1 MRAVERFGLD
11 PRQRGTRAYLYLQI
25 LRLELDPRKRWRIGR
40 LDDSAPARRRRAAAP
55 RSGGRRSSAPTVR
68 SRRCSRRGRGEQTR
82 RRWSAQWRDRAAFAP
97 TIAADREMRRGKQRR
112 EARVM
117 AANGTTNEER
127 VGFIGLGIM
136 GRPMVANLIG
146 SGIVPTVW
154 NRSQAGVD
162 ACTELGALAAES
174 PRAVAEAS
182 DVLVT
187 IVTDSSDVQEVLVDG
202 PDGDA
207 ERAAIGGLASGT
219 VVVDMSTISPAVT
232 RSIAEQLRARGVAML
247 DARSRAATPAR
258 RPGRSRSWSAARLR
272 CWNAAAR
279 SSKRWA
285 GRSPTAAERGRAD
298 GQAMQSGRDRRGAVG
313 RLRGA
318 GAGAEVG
325 RRSGAH
331 AGRDQRGRS
340 RILAAL
346 EPGPADRGAR
356 LRAGLHDPA
365 DAEGPASGAGS
376 SRRSVAAAADTA
388 LVHQLYYQLQAQ
400 GADDDGT
407 QALARVVE
415 ALGATTIGG

>member
-1 MRAVERFGLD
+1 
-11 PRQRGTRAYLYLQI
+11 
-25 LRLELDPRKRWRIGR
+25 
-40 LDDSAPARRRRAAAP
+40 
-55 RSGGRRSSAPTVR
+55 
-68 SRRCSRRGRGEQTR
+68 
-82 RRWSAQWRDRAAFAP
+82 
-97 TIAADREMRRGKQRR
+97 
-112 EARVM
+112 M

-247 DARSRAATPAR
+247 DAPVSGGDTGAKAGTLSIMVGGEAEVLERC
-258 RPGRSRSWSAARLR
+258 RPILEAMGRTITHCGPS
-272 CWNAAAR
+272 
-279 SSKRWA
+279 
-285 GRSPTAAERGRAD
+285 
-298 GQAMQSGRDRRGAVG
+298 
-313 RLRGA
+313 GA
-318 GAGAEVG
+318 GQTVKLCNQVAIAGALLGVCEALALAQK
-325 RRSGAH
+325 SGVDPERMLAAISAGAAGSWQLSNLGPRI
-331 AGRDQRGRS
+331 AGRDFAPGFMIRLMQKDLR
-340 RILAAL
+340 LAL
-346 EPGPADRGAR
+346 D
-356 LRAGLHDPA
+356 
-365 DAEGPASGAGS
+365 
-376 SRRSVAAAADTA
+376 AADDVLQPLPNTA

>member
-1 MRAVERFGLD
+1 
-11 PRQRGTRAYLYLQI
+11 
-25 LRLELDPRKRWRIGR
+25 
-40 LDDSAPARRRRAAAP
+40 
-55 RSGGRRSSAPTVR
+55 
-68 SRRCSRRGRGEQTR
+68 
-82 RRWSAQWRDRAAFAP
+82 
-97 TIAADREMRRGKQRR
+97 
-112 EARVM
+112 M

-202 PDGDA
+202 PGGDA
-207 ERAAIGGLASGT
+207 ERAAIGGLASGS

-247 DARSRAATPAR
+247 DAPVSGGDTGAKAGTLSIMVGGEAEVLERC
-258 RPGRSRSWSAARLR
+258 RPILEAMGRTITHCGPSG
-272 CWNAAAR
+272 
-279 SSKRWA
+279 A
-285 GRSPTAAERGRAD
+285 GQTVKLCNQVAIAGALLGVCEALALAQKSGVDAERMLA
-298 GQAMQSGRDRRGAVG
+298 AIS
-313 RLRGA
+313 A
-318 GAGAEVG
+318 GAAGSWQLSNLG
-325 RRSGAH
+325 PRI
-331 AGRDQRGRS
+331 AGRDFAPGFMIRLMQKDLR
-340 RILAAL
+340 LAL
-346 EPGPADRGAR
+346 D
-356 LRAGLHDPA
+356 
-365 DAEGPASGAGS
+365 
-376 SRRSVAAAADTA
+376 AADDVLQPLPNTS

-400 GADDDGT
+400 GAGGDGT

-415 ALGATTIGG
+415 ALGATTSGD